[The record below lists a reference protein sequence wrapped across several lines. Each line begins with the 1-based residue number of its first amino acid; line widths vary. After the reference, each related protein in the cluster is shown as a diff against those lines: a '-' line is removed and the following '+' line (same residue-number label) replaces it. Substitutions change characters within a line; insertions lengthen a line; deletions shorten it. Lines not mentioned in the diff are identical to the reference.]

1 MNIIRGNNTIARTIR
16 LALFVLPIVYVA
28 EILGT
33 TIHEVLGHGLS
44 AVLLGGQ
51 FSGFT
56 VKWDTMGW
64 AFADIPVEAPVTYH
78 ILHLASGIIA
88 TTLCGAILWG
98 LVFLFRRR
106 PDIQLVLLVGAF
118 IFLIEGIDYIVWN
131 SYHPVLTG
139 DVGKIILF
147 SQVLEFPGS
156 AVLRWVL
163 LITGALLFAGTAFYF
178 CTSIFVRIEA
188 LILGEGQF
196 TGKSRILALFLF
208 LALPGAYEFLSF
220 DWNQVAPGIGR
231 VPNVAGALSIITV
244 AAVLFWY
251 RTRLKNVNSIP
262 PITWRHIA
270 ISGTCL
276 LVTVAALAL
285 WLNEGVIWQVTER
298 HKAPRII
305 GPTAISDSGDLLVCG
320 IEKDG
325 VRRRYIIPL
334 THDDFE
340 PIVLEFPDSD
350 KSLGAAW
357 RPSVEHD
364 ELLFITAGQEINIKR
379 FRISGDDISEISSYP
394 VDPNLLVANP
404 VWNPSGSILALR
416 VNQLLDETYGGSYL
430 GFSKD
435 NGKTIHISHVP
446 ATINRLWVDDHR
458 LYATVGGYSVDG
470 NMVMSELRLDAENMT
485 CEINEVLQTKDIYL
499 ARRSSDGS
507 VVYASG
513 NKIFRNKTLLCL
525 LPEDI
530 TRLVT
535 DDGFVACLSHGGQ
548 RIYILND
555 KGEIIDTPQIP
566 ERPSLLGMSAAHE
579 CLYLMTRDRSRIYRY
594 TFVEKSESLVFNAAG
609 NPVQAPFDAP
619 SDPDGSSRE

>member
-1 MNIIRGNNTIARTIR
+1 MNIIHGNNTIARAVR
-16 LALFVLPIVYVA
+16 LTFFVLPIVYVA
-28 EILGT
+28 EILST
-33 TIHEVLGHGLS
+33 TIHEVVGHGLT

-51 FSGFT
+51 FSGFI

-64 AFADIPVEAPVTYH
+64 AFADLPVEAPVTHH
-78 ILHLASGIIA
+78 ILFLASGIIV

-98 LVFLFRRR
+98 LVFFFRRR
-106 PDIQLVLLVGAF
+106 PDIQLALLIGAF

-156 AVLRWVL
+156 AVLRWIL
-163 LITGALLFAGTAFYF
+163 LITGALLFAGTVFYF
-178 CTSIFVRIEA
+178 CTSIFVRVEA
-188 LILGEGQF
+188 LILSGGRF
-196 TGKSRILALFLF
+196 TGKSRFLALFLF

-231 VPNVAGALSIITV
+231 LPSVAGALSIITV

-251 RTRLKNVNSIP
+251 RPRLKNGNSVP

-270 ISGTCL
+270 VSGTCL
-276 LVTVAALAL
+276 LITITSLAL
-285 WLNEGVIWQVTER
+285 WLNEGVRWQVTEKHR
-298 HKAPRII
+298 APRII
-305 GPTAISDSGDLLVCG
+305 GPIAINSSGDLLFCG
-320 IEKDG
+320 VEKDG
-325 VRRRYIIPL
+325 VSQRYIIPL

-340 PIVLEFPDSD
+340 PIVLEFPGSD

-364 ELLFITAGQEINIKR
+364 ELLFITAAEEKQIKR

-416 VNQLLDETYGGSYL
+416 VGQLLDETYGGSFL

-435 NGKTIHISHVP
+435 NGKTIHISNVP
-446 ATINRLWVDDHR
+446 ATVYRLWVDDHR
-458 LYATVGGYSVDG
+458 LYARYSEDG
-470 NMVMSELRLDAENMT
+470 NKVLSEIRLDVENMT
-485 CEINEVLQTKDIYL
+485 CEIKDVLRAEDIYL
-499 ARRSSDGS
+499 ARGSSDGS

-513 NKIFRNKTLLCL
+513 SKIFRNNTLLCQ

-530 TRLVT
+530 TGLLT
-535 DDGFVACLSHGGQ
+535 DDGFVVCLSDGGQ
-548 RIYILND
+548 RIYVLNRE
-555 KGEIIDTPQIP
+555 GQIIDTIQIP
-566 ERPSLLGMSAAHE
+566 ERSSLLLGMSAEHE
-579 CLYLMTRDRSRIYRY
+579 CLYLWARDRSLICRY
-594 TFVEKSESLVFNAAG
+594 NFVEKSESTIFEAV
-609 NPVQAPFDAP
+609 DTK
-619 SDPDGSSRE
+619 